1 MSDRPVAAFFDV
13 DHTLL
18 AINSGYLWVRH
29 QRRTGKMSA
38 ARTLRSLT
46 WLVRYRLAL
55 LDLEAVTAR
64 AVRDYSGA
72 VVTEVEAEVRAWF
85 EAEIVRWICPEGQ
98 ARVRRHQQDGHVVAL
113 LTSGTRFSAE
123 PLAERLGVA
132 HVLCTAL
139 EERDGVL
146 TGRHIAP
153 ACAGPGKVAHAE
165 RFAARHDID
174 LSRSYFYSDSMSD
187 LPMLERV
194 GKPWVISP
202 DPRLGRRARARG
214 WPIEVWRAA

>member
-1 MSDRPVAAFFDV
+1 
-13 DHTLL
+13 
-18 AINSGYLWVRH
+18 
-29 QRRTGKMSA
+29 A

-98 ARVRRHQQDGHVVAL
+98 ARVRRHQRDGHVVAL
-113 LTSGTRFSAE
+113 LTSGTRFSAG
-123 PLAERLGVA
+123 PLAERLGVT

-139 EERDGVL
+139 EERAGLL

-165 RFAARHDID
+165 RFAARHGID
-174 LSRSYFYSDSMSD
+174 LARSYFYSDSLSD
-187 LPMLERV
+187 L
-194 GKPWVISP
+194 
-202 DPRLGRRARARG
+202 
-214 WPIEVWRAA
+214 